1 MYNIIQLNDK
11 SLSELQ
17 AIAQELGIKKADTL
31 KKEELVY
38 KILDEQAIAGATK
51 KIAADKLKEERK
63 VEKQKRAR
71 TASKNTNTPKAD
83 TPNNNSA
90 PQETQSQAQPENK
103 EENKTEETPATT
115 QKRKPGRPRKVKQEA
130 AEAAPKS
137 PQDTQAE
144 KPAEPVADNKPE
156 EKAEAKSQDPLPTHF
171 QFCVKNHHVLQ
182 YMFGGRGFYEV
193 GGRKYELSA
202 GQIFYLPKDAPVK
215 YYADSRDPYYYA
227 WVSLDGTDC
236 PRLLNRTGLTSAEPV
251 RALDGAQGKLFELF
265 GLLCEGLEENLKPLD
280 SAADQYINV
289 ALHYIHG
296 NFSQDLTVQQLADRL
311 GLSRSYFCV
320 LFRREV
326 GMPPQQ
332 YLVRY
337 RVSQACKLL
346 EAGYRVTEAGL
357 ECGFN
362 SPSHFSAQFSLV
374 MGMSPREYCAGLKQR
389 RLPESQ
395 EADRA
400 GKNSP

>member
-1 MYNIIQLNDK
+1 MQDQLFF
-11 SLSELQ
+11 
-17 AIAQELGIKKADTL
+17 G
-31 KKEELVY
+31 
-38 KILDEQAIAGATK
+38 
-51 KIAADKLKEERK
+51 
-63 VEKQKRAR
+63 RAMGDIFIR
-71 TASKNTNTPKAD
+71 DS
-83 TPNNNSA
+83 
-90 PQETQSQAQPENK
+90 
-103 EENKTEETPATT
+103 
-115 QKRKPGRPRKVKQEA
+115 GF
-130 AEAAPKS
+130 
-137 PQDTQAE
+137 
-144 KPAEPVADNKPE
+144 
-156 EKAEAKSQDPLPTHF
+156 QDPLPTHF

-202 GQIFYLPKDAPVK
+202 GQIFYLPKDVPVK

-251 RALDGAQGKLFELF
+251 RALGDDRVAEAMLALNGELGRNDMLGAVRAQGKLFELF

-289 ALHYIHG
+289 ALHHIHC

-357 ECGFN
+357 ECGFD